1 MGICGMFL
9 LTPSTRTTALRQLC
23 LVGCLALPS
32 VASGIDPASQL
43 LREQQSDFH
52 TLEQQQR
59 LKRWQQREQ
68 TAPTSEAEASAD
80 VDGACWPFP
89 GLHLSGNQVVS
100 STALEAAIQP
110 ILRPCMGVADIN
122 QLLAVIT
129 RCYVEA
135 GYPAA
140 RPYLASTP
148 RQGEP
153 LQIVIVEGFVES
165 IALADPSLPLSL
177 RGAFPDMLGEPLH
190 LPDLEQ
196 GLDQLNRLPAF
207 TLSADLLPGELPGG
221 SRLVL
226 HPQHVGKRWHLS
238 GTLDNRASETIG
250 RHRLGLRFGLDSPAH
265 LNDALNISLSTAPPG
280 TAGQS
285 QALAL
290 HYSVPYG
297 PWTLG
302 AMASRIAYR
311 ATPQTPG
318 RPEGESRF
326 QGLSVNRMLWRN
338 QQGLLNASVRF
349 DQKHTLNRL
358 YARKTLLQSTRLT
371 TLDVG
376 LDLLWLQAGLWNA
389 SLGVSQGLSS
399 LGADAPSASRQAPR
413 PDFRKYRASLLHLRQ
428 GQHPTDWRWQ
438 SLVNLQYSA
447 DRLPAL
453 EQLALSDDLAVR
465 GFRQHYV
472 AGATGVLWRNTFSH
486 PLWQPDLKGVGLRA
500 SAGLDVGWS
509 RYAQGEPSQRLV
521 GAALGLHLDLPH
533 ARLRLEHQRALSAHG
548 PRRGSLEPGLWV
560 AELSIDL

>member
-1 MGICGMFL
+1 MGICDMFL
-9 LTPSTRTTALRQLC
+9 LTPSPPITALRRLC
-23 LVGCLALPS
+23 LVSGLALPS
-32 VASGIDPASQL
+32 VALGIDPASQL
-43 LREQQSDFH
+43 LREQQSDFR

-59 LKRWQQREQ
+59 LQRWQRREQ
-68 TAPTSEAEASAD
+68 KVPAPEATVPAD
-80 VDGACWPFP
+80 ATRACWPFP
-89 GLHLSGNQVVS
+89 GLSLSGNQVLS
-100 STALEAAIQP
+100 NAELEGAVQP
-110 ILRPCMGVADIN
+110 VLRPCMGVADIN
-122 QLLAVIT
+122 RLLASIT
-129 RCYVEA
+129 QRYVEA

-153 LQIVIVEGFVES
+153 LQVVIVEGFVES

-177 RGAFPDMLGEPLH
+177 RGAFPDMLGEPLR

-196 GLDQLNRLPAF
+196 GLDQLNRLQAF
-207 TLSADLLPGELPGG
+207 TLSADLLPGDLPGG
-221 SRLVL
+221 TRLVL
-226 HPQHVGKRWHLS
+226 QPQQVGKRWHLS
-238 GTLDNRASETIG
+238 GTLDNRASETVG

-265 LNDALNISLSTAPPG
+265 LNDALSVALSTALPG
-280 TAGQS
+280 TGAQS
-285 QALAL
+285 QAVAL

-302 AMASRIAYR
+302 AMASRITYH
-311 ATPQTPG
+311 ATPRTPG

-338 QQGLLNASVRF
+338 QQGLLGASMRL

-376 LDLLWLQAGLWNA
+376 LDMLWLQDGLWNV
-389 SLGVSQGLSS
+389 SLGMSQGLSS
-399 LGADAPSASRQAPR
+399 LGADAPTLSRQAPR

-428 GQHPTDWRWQ
+428 GQHPIDWRWQ

-447 DRLPAL
+447 DHLPAL

-472 AGATGVLWRNTFSH
+472 AGATGALWRNTLSH
-486 PLWQPDLKGVGLRA
+486 PLWQPALNGVQLRA

-521 GAALGLHLDLPH
+521 GGALGLHLDLPH
-533 ARLRLEHQRALSAHG
+533 ARLRLDHQRALSARG
-548 PRRGSLEPGLWV
+548 PRRGRLEPRFWV

>member
-1 MGICGMFL
+1 MGICDMFL
-9 LTPSTRTTALRQLC
+9 LTPSTPLTALRLLC
-23 LVGCLALPS
+23 LVSCLALPS
-32 VASGIDPASQL
+32 VALGIDPASQL
-43 LREQQSDFH
+43 LREQQSDFR

-68 TAPTSEAEASAD
+68 TAPTSETEASAD

-89 GLHLSGNQVVS
+89 GLRLSGNQVVS
-100 STALEAAIQP
+100 SAALEAAIQP

-122 QLLAVIT
+122 RLLVAIT
-129 RCYVEA
+129 RRYVEA

-148 RQGEP
+148 HQGEP
-153 LQIVIVEGFVES
+153 LQVVIVEGFVES

-177 RGAFPDMLGEPLH
+177 RGAFPGMLGEPLR

-196 GLDQLNRLPAF
+196 GLDQLNRLQAF
-207 TLSADLLPGELPGG
+207 TLSADLLPGDLPGG

-226 HPQHVGKRWHLS
+226 QPQHVGRRWRLS
-238 GTLDNRASETIG
+238 GTLDNRASQTVG
-250 RHRLGLRFGLDSPAH
+250 RHRLGLRLGLDSPAR
-265 LNDALNISLSTAPPG
+265 LNDALSVSLSTALPG
-280 TAGQS
+280 AAGQS
-285 QALAL
+285 QAVAL

-302 AMASRIAYR
+302 AMVSRLTYR
-311 ATPQTPG
+311 ATPRTPG

-326 QGLSVNRMLWRN
+326 QGLNVNRMLWRN
-338 QQGLLNASVRF
+338 QQGLLSASVRL

-371 TLDVG
+371 TLEAG
-376 LDLLWLQAGLWNA
+376 LDLLWLHEGLWNV
-389 SLGVSQGLSS
+389 SLGVSQGLPF
-399 LGADAPSASRQAPR
+399 LGADTLPLSRQAPR

-428 GQHPTDWRWQ
+428 GRRPADWHWQ
-438 SLVNLQYSA
+438 SLVSLQYSA

-472 AGATGVLWRNTFSH
+472 AGATGALWRNTFSH
-486 PLWQPDLKGVGLRA
+486 PLWQPDVAGVDLRA
-500 SAGLDVGWS
+500 SAGLDLGWS

-521 GAALGLHLDLPH
+521 GGALGLHLNLPH
-533 ARLRLEHQRALSAHG
+533 ARLRLDHQRALSAHG
-548 PRRGSLEPGLWV
+548 PRRSRLEPGFWV